1 MCRAAEDCKTSADAL
16 EVALDGMCALE
27 TPFYYRYNILS
38 AVDRRGGGQGL
49 VQFASM
55 TNTQTRVCCAS
66 ETVHACPHVRRDS
79 RDSACMSARVPGL
92 PRQCMHVRM
101 CAGTPGIRDSVKILR
116 GGALTPRGL
125 GVAVMP
131 PQLSIDP
138 HSCTSCRRACFA

>member
-1 MCRAAEDCKTSADAL
+1 MCRAAEDCKTAADAL

-79 RDSACMSARVPGL
+79 R
-92 PRQCMHVRM
+92 
-101 CAGTPGIRDSVKILR
+101 
-116 GGALTPRGL
+116 
-125 GVAVMP
+125 
-131 PQLSIDP
+131 
-138 HSCTSCRRACFA
+138 HS